1 MKGESMKRRDLFRL
15 IPFTIPAF
23 SVVSNPGAAQEM
35 KPRREYSPG
44 EPFGM
49 VYNRRIREMLA
60 WVRETQSDKMLEAAY
75 AVART
80 VEKGKKCWCN
90 WDLGHTNS
98 SDIFP
103 NRIGQPD
110 ILTPGYDPKQVKD
123 GDLVF
128 TSFPGP
134 VENIEDMSK
143 KDLFIIGAT
152 CPWSG
157 DVKDA
162 GENII
167 PEIQKVQ
174 NRKYA
179 DIWIETNT
187 DSLGAQVK
195 VPGSPAPLGPESGP
209 LYGSIFWMMI
219 ADACRILS
227 RDGKP
232 AAVKGDEPKLSDK
245 TPRAGLNEPLMG
257 DYYDTVMRQF
267 EMIGME
273 MGDIRKMAKMA
284 VDTILSGGNIYF
296 YSRYPESLA
305 YEATGRRG
313 GLTCSRAIFDGH
325 IEGTAKDCVI
335 MGTYQPDDEA
345 DLKNLEKIKSMG
357 MKTASIGPVTRDAKI
372 PEGRIIARET
382 EVHVGRVMDTYGLF
396 ALPGFDRKICPT
408 SGVMNTAIL
417 WTVTGEIVDQIMERT
432 GGNVPGIGMNGALRG
447 SNTIFNPQVRAMTQ
461 SRGY

>member
-1 MKGESMKRRDLFRL
+1 MRRRDLFRL
-15 IPFTIPAF
+15 IPFTLPALNA
-23 SVVSNPGAAQEM
+23 VSTPADAQEINP
-35 KPRREYSPG
+35 KREYQPG

-49 VYNRRIREMLA
+49 VYNRRIREMLK

-134 VENIEDMSK
+134 FENIEDMGK

-157 DVKDA
+157 DVKDYA
-162 GENII
+162 DNII
-167 PEIQKVQ
+167 PEIQKIK
-174 NRKYA
+174 NRTYA
-179 DIWIETNT
+179 DIWIETNS

-195 VPGSPAPLGPESGP
+195 VPGSPAPFGPESGP

-227 RDGKP
+227 RDGKRVD
-232 AAVKGDEPKLSDK
+232 VKGDEPKLSEK
-245 TPRAGLNEPLMG
+245 TPRVTLNAPLMG
-257 DYYDTVMRQF
+257 DYYETVMRQF
-267 EMIGME
+267 EMISME

-284 VDTILSGGNIYF
+284 VDALLSGGNVFF

-305 YEATGRRG
+305 YEASGRRG
-313 GLTCSRAIFDGH
+313 GFTFAKYMLDGH
-325 IEGTAKDCVI
+325 IQGTAKDCVI
-335 MGTYQPDDEA
+335 MGTYQPEDET
-345 DLKNLEKIKSMG
+345 DLRNLDKIKSLG
-357 MKTASIGPVTRDAKI
+357 MKVASIGPITRNFVI

-382 EVHVGRVMDTYGLF
+382 DVHVGRVMDTYGLF

-417 WTVTGEIVDQIMERT
+417 WTMGGEIIQQIIERT
-432 GGNVPGIGMNGALRG
+432 GGNVPGIGFNGARNW